1 MYPTRRSICV
11 VDDDESVRKALGRL
25 LRSLRMDAET
35 FATAEEYL
43 QRAAALPPDCLILD
57 VHLPGLSGLEL
68 QKRLTAGG
76 CDIPVVFITAF
87 ADDTA
92 REQALRAGAL
102 AFLQK
107 PFEEQLLLDAVNQA
121 VAFHHGK

>member
-1 MYPTRRSICV
+1 MGPMRRSICV

-35 FATAEEYL
+35 FATAEAYL
-43 QRAAALPPDCLILD
+43 QRAAPLPPDCLILD

-87 ADDTA
+87 EDDTA

-121 VAFHHGK
+121 CRFPS

>member
-1 MYPTRRSICV
+1 
-11 VDDDESVRKALGRL
+11 
-25 LRSLRMDAET
+25 
-35 FATAEEYL
+35 
-43 QRAAALPPDCLILD
+43 
-57 VHLPGLSGLEL
+57 
-68 QKRLTAGG
+68 
-76 CDIPVVFITAF
+76 VVFITAF

-121 VAFHHGK
+121 CRFSS